1 MKNGK
6 LTETKINTHLQE
18 ISEEE
23 RILEMRKREIDE
35 QLQAKKEVK
44 EKLLKK
50 KQKIQSKEPAV
61 SDHCLLRFFERIEGY
76 DLEEVRKRILTPKIL
91 QQIDTLGSKGVYAT
105 EDFYVVVKNKV
116 ALTVYRGE

>member
-23 RILEMRKREIDE
+23 RILEMRKAEIE
-35 QLQAKKEVK
+35 QQLRAKQQVKQKLQQKKE
-44 EKLLKK
+44 
-50 KQKIQSKEPAV
+50 KIQSKEPTV
-61 SDHCLLRFFERIEGY
+61 SDHCLLRYFQRIEGY
-76 DLEEVRKRILTPKIL
+76 DLEEIKRRILSPRVL
-91 QQIDTLGSKGVYAT
+91 EQIDTLGSKGVYAT